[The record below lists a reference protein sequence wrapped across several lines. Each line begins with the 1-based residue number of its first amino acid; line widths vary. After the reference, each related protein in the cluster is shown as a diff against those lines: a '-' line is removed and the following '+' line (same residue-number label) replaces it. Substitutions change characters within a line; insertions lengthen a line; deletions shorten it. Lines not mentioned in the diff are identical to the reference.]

1 MRSETVLVLQGG
13 GSLGA
18 YECGVYRTLAKH
30 NIKFD
35 IIAGTSIGAINAS
48 IITSTQDNNNSAE
61 ILEHFWL
68 TLAENILPPI
78 LTSSFTDR
86 TRAILASIYGTIYGN
101 SKAFMPRWFMPNTP
115 DYLLPYNW
123 TYLYDSTPLKNT
135 LKQYVD
141 FTKLKIKTN
150 GSSNTDHGKYYN
162 TNDSSGNNFT
172 PRLILTSTD
181 IQRGEPVIFDS
192 NNMHIDVDHVIA
204 CTGYPFYGISWTKKD
219 GRYLW
224 DGSLLSNTPV
234 LEVINASPKTGKK
247 FYIVDIFPRVQ
258 EQLPKNMSNIW
269 HRARDIM
276 YIDKVDNNVKLLNVV
291 TEHHLNLLKELY
303 EIVSSSKLDEKNKVR
318 FEKIQSECNRVANE
332 HHTILNKVTRIQRK
346 ETEHFIF
353 EDADFSVATIKK
365 LIRQGEQDAENAIGE
380 KISA

>member
-35 IIAGTSIGAINAS
+35 IIAGTSIGAVNAS
-48 IITSTQDNNNSAE
+48 IITSTQDDNNSAE

-78 LTSSFTDR
+78 LMSFFTNR
-86 TRAILASIYGTIYGN
+86 TRAALASIYGTIYGN

-115 DYLLPYNW
+115 DYLSPYNW

-141 FTKLKIKTN
+141 FTKLKTK
-150 GSSNTDHGKYYN
+150 S
-162 TNDSSGNNFT
+162 NDSSNNDNNNNDFK

-192 NNMHIDVDHVIA
+192 NNMDIDVDHVIA

-234 LEVINASPKTGKK
+234 LEVINASPRSGKK

-258 EQLPKNMSNIW
+258 EHLPKNMSNVW

-318 FEKIQSECNRVANE
+318 FDKIQSECNRVANE

-365 LIRQGEQDAENAIGE
+365 LIRQGEQDAENAIRE
-380 KISA
+380 KRSA